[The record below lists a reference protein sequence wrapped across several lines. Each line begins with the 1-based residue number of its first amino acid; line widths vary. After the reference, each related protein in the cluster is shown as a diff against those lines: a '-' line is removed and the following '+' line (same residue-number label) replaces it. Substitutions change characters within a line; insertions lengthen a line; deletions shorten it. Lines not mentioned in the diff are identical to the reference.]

1 MLVWKVSDYFT
12 ADPASG
18 SYLTRGMIIVPA
30 TTAVIAGVATGS
42 AKT

>member
-1 MLVWKVSDYFT
+1 MLVWKVSDYCT

-30 TTAVIAGVATGS
+30 ITAVIAGVATGITS
-42 AKT
+42 